1 MKKDG
6 FMYSGYC
13 TAFYAPELAAVVVY
27 DEIGEKELRTHST
40 QYAED
45 CAWSTLRY
53 KLIDIDQFTAAMR
66 VLYP

>member
-1 MKKDG
+1 MKHFRTND
-6 FMYSGYC
+6 FLE
-13 TAFYAPELAAVVVY
+13 AIREL
-27 DEIGEKELRTHST
+27 LRTHST

-45 CAWSTLRY
+45 CAWAALRY

>member
-1 MKKDG
+1 MKHFRTND
-6 FMYSGYC
+6 FLE
-13 TAFYAPELAAVVVY
+13 AIREL
-27 DEIGEKELRTHST
+27 LRDHSL

-45 CAWSTLRY
+45 CAWAALQY